1 MKNNV
6 DLKVRMTQSIKDKIR
21 KEAKSLNLSMSAWML
36 MVATNAI
43 KKGATK

>member
-6 DLKVRMTQSIKDKIR
+6 DLKVRMTQSIKNKIK

-36 MVATNAI
+36 MIATNTIA
-43 KKGATK
+43 KGAQK